1 MGAIRGVVGAAPYS
15 RFISWMHHGYHCRYR
30 GCRFPSSMCVPHC
43 RGRRLD
49 VPIPRIPPGPTRGV
63 KDAPFHHVR
72 PHFPVYL
79 PCPPGASGAPPTVFH
94 GGGSFPSPIF
104 HFPFSI
110 FHFPYSRFRSF
121 CQKLFFSSWVCSTVA
136 PYSVLIFPTLLP
148 SMQMWAQP
156 ASWPWATGA

>member
-49 VPIPRIPPGPTRGV
+49 VPIPRIPPGPTRGAT
-63 KDAPFHHVR
+63 DAPFHHVR

-79 PCPPGASGAPPTVFH
+79 PCPPGASGAPPAVPISMYRTVQF
-94 GGGSFPSPIF
+94 GASGRRSLRCFMEGDRFPPQ
-104 HFPFSI
+104 FSI
-110 FHFPYSRFRSF
+110 FHFQFSIFLTPVSGAFARSF
-121 CQKLFFSSWVCSTVA
+121 SFPPGSVPRWRRILF
-136 PYSVLIFPTLLP
+136 
-148 SMQMWAQP
+148 
-156 ASWPWATGA
+156 